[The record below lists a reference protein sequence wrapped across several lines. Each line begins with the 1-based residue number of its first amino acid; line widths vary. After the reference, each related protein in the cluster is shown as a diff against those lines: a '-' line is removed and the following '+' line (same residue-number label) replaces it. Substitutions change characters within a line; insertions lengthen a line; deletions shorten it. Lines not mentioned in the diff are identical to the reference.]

1 MFGRFGMIV
10 LSCCEKKSTGTRCG
24 SGFFCLNQPRISPE
38 AAFVFVVVFVFL
50 HVLLVLFVAVS
61 ILFHFAGVYDVLD
74 HFVEVFFRVIVLF
87 HADTVLVDVPF
98 SVGLN
103 VRPDVVSVFQV
114 RFSRVIGDSDGITYT
129 IVQL

>member
-10 LSCCEKKSTGTRCG
+10 LSCCEKKVPEPVVVPD
-24 SGFFCLNQPRISPE
+24 FFCLNQPRISPE

-87 HADTVLVDVPF
+87 HADTVLVDIPF
-98 SVGLN
+98 PVGLN

-114 RFSRVIGDSDGITYT
+114 GFSRVIGDSDGITYT